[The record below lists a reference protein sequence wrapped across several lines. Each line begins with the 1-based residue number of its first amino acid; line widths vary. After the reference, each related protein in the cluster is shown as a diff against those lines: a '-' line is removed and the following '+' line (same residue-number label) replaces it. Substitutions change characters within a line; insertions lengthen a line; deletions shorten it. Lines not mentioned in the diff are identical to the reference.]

1 MTLFAEVKEIGERKR
16 EKGLLKKIR
25 KHHVRI
31 ALTFEHLEVIKRVI
45 SRLREPNPVPIP
57 PNYTADWQRSKH
69 LMILYGLGSASDE
82 DNEDLDTEDE
92 DLFSDMEDED
102 EDGDEDGEDMD
113 EEENN

>member
-1 MTLFAEVKEIGERKR
+1 MPADSAHSSRTSAKP
-16 EKGLLKKIR
+16 
-25 KHHVRI
+25 HSTSSDPSP
-31 ALTFEHLEVIKRVI
+31 ALSK
-45 SRLREPNPVPIP
+45 SRNPDPIP

-69 LMILYGLGSASDE
+69 LMILYGLGCASDE